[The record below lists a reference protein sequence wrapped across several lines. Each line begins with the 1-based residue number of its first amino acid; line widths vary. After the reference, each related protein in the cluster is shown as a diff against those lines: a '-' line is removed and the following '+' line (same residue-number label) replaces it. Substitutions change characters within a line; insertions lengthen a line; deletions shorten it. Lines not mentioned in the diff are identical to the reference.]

1 MASGHISL
9 ASGRKSFSRVFFFLD
24 YIHIKKS
31 PNKTSEAMRELTG
44 ARHLRMFERHVP
56 MHALHVPASRAH
68 FGC

>member
-31 PNKTSEAMRELTG
+31 PTKTSEAMRELTG
-44 ARHLRMFERHVP
+44 AARHLRMFERHVP
-56 MHALHVPASRAH
+56 MHVPASRAH